1 MWKIKGL
8 NKGSL
13 CVCVLLCVCGVVSG
27 VLISSNKSNSNKQHN
42 DAITNR
48 WRHLIKN
55 REKAF
60 K

>member
-13 CVCVLLCVCGVVSG
+13 CVCVFFCVCGVVSG
-27 VLISSNKSNSNKQHN
+27 VLISSNKNNSNKQHN
-42 DAITNR
+42 DAVTNR
-48 WRHLIKN
+48 QRRLIKN